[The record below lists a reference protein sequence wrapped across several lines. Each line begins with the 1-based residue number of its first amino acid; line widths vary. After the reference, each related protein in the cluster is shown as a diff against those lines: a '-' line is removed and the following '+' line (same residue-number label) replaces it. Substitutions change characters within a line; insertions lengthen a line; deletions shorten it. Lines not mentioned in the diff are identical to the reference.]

1 MPSPPVPSQLDLTRL
16 PHHGGIIM
24 DGNGRWAQQRLIPRF
39 QGHRNAVRA
48 VRAVVETAAEL
59 GLQVLTLYAFSTEN
73 WVRPRQEVNVL
84 MELLHEYLQKELG
97 TMLENNVS
105 MRISGDTTRL
115 PEFLHKPL
123 ENALN
128 LTESNTGLT
137 LNLALTYGGRAEL
150 VRAMQQMARKIEDG
164 KLQAGEINEVAIN
177 QHLYTSGLPD
187 PDLIIRTSGEQRLSN
202 FLIWQAAYAEFYYTE
217 VLWPDFTKEDFHKA
231 LQAYQ
236 QRQRRM
242 GDITPVSA

>member
-16 PHHGGIIM
+16 PQHVGIIM

-48 VRAVVETAAEL
+48 VRTVVETAAEL

-73 WVRPRQEVNVL
+73 WVRPRQEINVL

-105 MRISGDTTRL
+105 MRISGDPTRL
-115 PEFLHKPL
+115 PEFLQKPL
-123 ENALN
+123 EDALK
-128 LTESNTGLT
+128 LTEINTGLT
-137 LNLALTYGGRAEL
+137 LNLALNYGGRTEL
-150 VRAMQQMARKIEDG
+150 VRAMQQMARKIEG
-164 KLQAGEINEVAIN
+164 GELRVGEINEETIN

-231 LQAYQ
+231 LAAYQ

>member
-1 MPSPPVPSQLDLTRL
+1 MPSPSVPSQLDLTRL
-16 PHHGGIIM
+16 PQHVGIIM

-137 LNLALTYGGRAEL
+137 LNLALNYGGRAEL
-150 VRAMQQMARKIEDG
+150 VRAMQQMARKIRDG
-164 KLQAGEINEVAIN
+164 ELQAGEINEEAI
-177 QHLYTSGLPD
+177 H
-187 PDLIIRTSGEQRLSN
+187 
-202 FLIWQAAYAEFYYTE
+202 
-217 VLWPDFTKEDFHKA
+217 
-231 LQAYQ
+231 
-236 QRQRRM
+236 
-242 GDITPVSA
+242 

>member
-1 MPSPPVPSQLDLTRL
+1 MPSPPVPSQLNLTRL
-16 PHHGGIIM
+16 PQHVGIIM

-137 LNLALTYGGRAEL
+137 LNLALNYGGRAEL
-150 VRAMQQMARKIEDG
+150 VRAMPQMARKIEDG
-164 KLQAGEINEVAIN
+164 ELQAGEINEEAIH

-217 VLWPDFTKEDFHKA
+217 VLWPDFTKDDFHKA

>member
-16 PHHGGIIM
+16 PQHVGIIM

-105 MRISGDTTRL
+105 MRISGDTARL

-137 LNLALTYGGRAEL
+137 LNLALNYGGRAEL

-164 KLQAGEINEVAIN
+164 ELQAGPQPNRGIN
-177 QHLYTSGLPD
+177 
-187 PDLIIRTSGEQRLSN
+187 LSPADN
-202 FLIWQAAYAEFYYTE
+202 RDYGQPRATGR
-217 VLWPDFTKEDFHKA
+217 H
-231 LQAYQ
+231 
-236 QRQRRM
+236 QRRLAAPRPDA
-242 GDITPVSA
+242 GPSSGREAR

>member
-1 MPSPPVPSQLDLTRL
+1 
-16 PHHGGIIM
+16 M

-48 VRAVVETAAEL
+48 VRTAVETAAEL
-59 GLQVLTLYAFSTEN
+59 GLQALTLYAFSTEN
-73 WVRPRQEVNVL
+73 WVRPHQEINVL

-105 MRISGDTTRL
+105 MRISGDSTRL

-123 ENALN
+123 EDALK
-128 LTESNTGLT
+128 LTERNTGLT
-137 LNLALTYGGRAEL
+137 LNLALNYGGRAEL
-150 VRAMQQMARKIEDG
+150 VRAMQQMARRIEGG
-164 KLQAGEINEVAIN
+164 KLRATEINEEVIN
-177 QHLYTSGLPD
+177 QHLYTTGLPD
-187 PDLIIRTSGEQRLSN
+187 PDLIVRTSGEQRLSN

-217 VLWPDFTKEDFHKA
+217 VLWPDFAKEDFLKA

-242 GDITPVSA
+242 GDVSSVSA

>member
-16 PHHGGIIM
+16 PQHVGIIM

-128 LTESNTGLT
+128 LTECNTGLA
-137 LNLALTYGGRAEL
+137 LNLALNSGGRAEL

-164 KLQAGEINEVAIN
+164 ELQAGEINEEAIH

-217 VLWPDFTKEDFHKA
+217 VLWPDFTKDDFHKA

>member
-1 MPSPPVPSQLDLTRL
+1 MPSPPSPSQLDLTRL
-16 PHHGGIIM
+16 PQHVGIIM

-48 VRAVVETAAEL
+48 VRTVVETAAEL

-73 WVRPRQEVNVL
+73 WVRPRQEINVL

-128 LTESNTGLT
+128 VTQGNTGLT
-137 LNLALTYGGRAEL
+137 LNLALNYGGRAEL
-150 VRAMQQMARKIEDG
+150 VGAMQQMARKIEG
-164 KLQAGEINEVAIN
+164 GELQAGEINEEAIN

-187 PDLIIRTSGEQRLSN
+187 PDLIIRTSGEQRHSN

-217 VLWPDFTKEDFHKA
+217 VLWPDFTKDDFHKA